1 MAFYLLYDDFKFDI
15 TYQKE
20 DGLVN
25 QKILDSEAIF
35 INFDIYWERL

>member
-1 MAFYLLYDDFKFDI
+1 MAFLLLYDNVMFDI
-15 TYQKE
+15 SYQME